1 MKTLMQIM
9 IMEVVGGAQA
19 VTCILCFSGVDA
31 ADADVDADDAD
42 DADDAEVDADGET
55 RARAVQSRHLRRT
68 TSINL

>member
-9 IMEVVGGAQA
+9 IMEVVGEEQA
-19 VTCILCFSGVDA
+19 VTCILCFSGA
-31 ADADVDADDAD
+31 DAD